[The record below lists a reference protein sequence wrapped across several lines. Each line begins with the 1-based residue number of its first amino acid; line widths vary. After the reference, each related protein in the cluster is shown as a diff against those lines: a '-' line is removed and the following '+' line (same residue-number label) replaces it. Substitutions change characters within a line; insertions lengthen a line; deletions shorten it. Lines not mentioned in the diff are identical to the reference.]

1 MQEPLLKGFQVPTE
15 EQEKN
20 ESIYNL
26 LPEQSVQGDDHNLFF
41 TGLSNLIQ
49 KVKVLTSQGQQI
61 QNEEVAQHITK
72 TTQLEPCIVKLQKY
86 LDGLK
91 DKQDNSK
98 LKKKKSLKNIFWFMT
113 RRQLIIGLIL
123 SILQNAVGCGA
134 IFVLDLIT
142 NELKQEARETN
153 YKIRISFMLLGIVML
168 YFIKNILFSQYTW
181 CQAKWKSQCRTTLQY
196 VTFQK
201 QLKSK
206 IFSSPTDQKKNQPK
220 KVNGKDKNTQKVP
233 DINNIMTVDVNQ
245 CLSLYWSLIET
256 VSSLITL
263 TIVLVLI
270 YYKIG
275 AAILAGIYVLI
286 GSFLVNLVLT
296 LSMSFLYSKQYRMKD
311 KRIVLTKDVIDGI
324 KSIKYLGWEKIFQK
338 KIEKARSGEYSFIMS
353 TRCLDGIISVFWNSI
368 SYFLLFFFLVDFIND
383 GNELKDS
390 NVFTIIALFGYLTY
404 PMGILPWSIGYLVK
418 IRVSF
423 NRICQF
429 LDDREIDPHCE
440 HRGQNNE
447 FANTVIGDV
456 QKSQENIA
464 LQIKNTKFMWPSRQ
478 VKEEVD
484 IDESN
489 NINQHQ
495 SQLKE
500 YQDFIEEKQE
510 SQQSFELN
518 IDDFS
523 LQKGTLNV
531 VVGRTGSGKSALLN
545 ALLKEMDC
553 FNYCRRVFDKSISLI
568 SKSENENSQII
579 NNSTFYLEGRV
590 AYVAQNHWLQNK
602 SIRDNILFGEE
613 YSQKWYETC
622 LKVCELKEDLQ
633 AFKEGDQKLVG
644 PNGSNLSGGQKQRIA
659 LCRAVY
665 SDCDIYLL
673 DDIFSSLDAHVAK
686 RIFLKSVKQLLV
698 EKKKKTV
705 LMVTSHF
712 EILKAGKISSSQII
726 LIDRGLIIRDTTAIE
741 QFMKASQ
748 AFNMQSDNHSRTRNT
763 SLSIEEVDYSKL
775 QIDDSFLASSRS
787 SSFSSLLLQKEDTE
801 VTNQEVKLK
810 PEEKKQSEVK
820 NEEAREQS
828 SIKFKTLAA
837 YFSTMGYIF
846 LMFFL
851 AFNFLMQGS
860 QMLIDFWLRD
870 YTNHQSSFFNT
881 INDTFDTFTKAF
893 FFLIFLNL
901 GITALRSFFYCLCA
915 LLSSRRMFLKLN
927 KSILFSKM
935 KFFDA
940 NPVGRIIS
948 RLADDVDSVDYYLPW
963 QSQTFM
969 EQLAYSIGYPVGII
983 VQFPWIVIIILICF
997 AFIYYVQKQFRD
1009 SNREIKRLNSVNTG
1023 KVLTVV
1029 SECCKGVTTIR
1040 AFEKQNYILK
1050 DFFAKLNESVNTF
1063 AVSQGVQ
1070 VWMMIRL
1077 LTISNLVFCFVSI
1090 SSIVIVVFDLDF
1102 NYNTIAMCLTYSIL
1116 LSTRFSDLM
1125 QYFCNVEQYLIS
1137 VERIRQYF
1145 CNEQENP
1152 SETIAQSYFTYE
1164 KQEQKIN
1171 NAQQR
1176 IQKLK
1181 EDQSDAEI
1189 EFKNVYLSYDNSI
1202 QNNLDIEQMQGEQA
1216 EKCFALRGISFKI
1229 KKGEKIAFCGRT
1241 GSGKSSILNLLF
1253 GMYQFQS
1260 GEIFVKG
1267 KNMKIMTLQDL
1278 RQQMAIIPQFGFLF
1292 KSTLR
1297 DNLDPSGKLND
1308 MQIQCKIANSG
1319 ISLESIQ
1326 FKEHKSS
1333 NSYRSENETRYQLQL
1348 QQDANLDSLI
1358 QEGGAN
1364 LSNGQAQIINFLRI
1378 ILKDTDIICLDEATS
1393 NMDPITDSLL
1403 NQALFDFSKNKTL
1416 IVVTH
1421 RLESIDKFDRV
1432 FVMDSGKIAECGH
1445 VSELRKAENGFFNRL
1460 LENDNTKKN
1469 TF

>member
-1 MQEPLLKGFQVPTE
+1 MKEPLLKGSEIHTQ
-15 EQEKN
+15 EQEKHQ
-20 ESIYNL
+20 SIKNL
-26 LPEQSVQGDDHNLFF
+26 LPQQSVKGDDHNLFF

-49 KVKVLTSQGQQI
+49 KVKKQTSQGQQI
-61 QNEEVAQHITK
+61 QNEDVAQNITK
-72 TTQLEPCIVKLQKY
+72 TTQLGPCVVKLQNY
-86 LDGLK
+86 LDGLE
-91 DKQDNSK
+91 DKQENFNSK
-98 LKKKKSLKNIFWFMT
+98 KRKSLKSIFWFMT
-113 RRQLIIGLIL
+113 RRQLIIGLTL

-134 IFVLDLIT
+134 IFILDLIT
-142 NELKQEARETN
+142 DELKKEEREAN
-153 YKIRISFMLLGIVML
+153 YKIKISFMLLGIVML

-181 CQAKWKSQCRTTLQY
+181 CQAKWKSECRTTLQY

-206 IFSSPTDQKKNQPK
+206 IFSSPTDQKKSQPK
-220 KVNGKDKNTQKVP
+220 KANGSDKNSKNPQKIP

-256 VSSLITL
+256 VSSIITL

-286 GSFLVNLVLT
+286 ASFLVNLVLT

-353 TRCLDGIISVFWNSI
+353 TRCLDGVISVFWNSI
-368 SYFLLFFFLVDFIND
+368 SYFLLFFFLVDFINE
-383 GNELKDS
+383 GNQLKDS

-429 LDDREIDPHCE
+429 LEDKEITPQFE
-440 HRGQNNE
+440 HRGGQNNE

-456 QKSQENIA
+456 QNSHENIA
-464 LQIKNTKFMWPSRQ
+464 LQIKNMKFMWPSRE
-478 VKEEVD
+478 VKEEFEFTD
-484 IDESN
+484 SIYQNKHE
-489 NINQHQ
+489 

-500 YQDFIEEKQE
+500 CHDFIEEKQE
-510 SQQSFELN
+510 TQSFELN
-518 IDDFS
+518 IEDFS
-523 LQKGTLNV
+523 IQKGTLNV
-531 VVGRTGSGKSALLN
+531 IVGRTGSGKSALLN

-553 FNYCRRVFDKSISLI
+553 QVFNKRAFEKSISLI

-579 NNSTFYLEGRV
+579 NNSSFYLEGKV

-613 YSQKWYETC
+613 YSQKWYDTC

-665 SDCDIYLL
+665 SDSDIYLL

-698 EKKKKTV
+698 EKRKKTV

-712 EILKAGKISSSQII
+712 EILKAGKINPSQMI
-726 LIDRGLIIRDTTAIE
+726 LIDRGLIIRDTIAIE

-748 AFNMQSDNHSRTRNT
+748 AFNMHRDDPSRTRNN

-787 SSFSSLLLQKEDTE
+787 SSLSSLLMQKEDTE
-801 VTNQEVKLK
+801 ETNQEIKIKLEDKK
-810 PEEKKQSEVK
+810 PSEVK
-820 NEEAREQS
+820 NEEVREQS
-828 SIKFKTLAA
+828 SIKFSTLAT

-870 YTNHQSSFFNT
+870 YTNHQSSFFNN

-935 KFFDA
+935 KFFDT

-997 AFIYYVQKQFRD
+997 AFIYYVQRQFRD

-1152 SETIAQSYFTYE
+1152 SEIIAKSYFNYE
-1164 KQEQKIN
+1164 KQSSKIDDQKE
-1171 NAQQR
+1171 R
-1176 IQKLK
+1176 IQQLK

-1189 EFKNVYLSYDNSI
+1189 EFQNVYLSYESSI
-1202 QNNLDIEQMQGEQA
+1202 QNSIDIEQMQGEQA

-1241 GSGKSSILNLLF
+1241 GSGKSSILNLIF
-1253 GMYQFQS
+1253 GMYHFQR

-1267 KNMKIMTLQDL
+1267 KNIKVMTLQDL

-1308 MQIQCKIANSG
+1308 TQIQCKIANSG

-1421 RLESIDKFDRV
+1421 RLENIDKFDRV

-1460 LENDNTKKN
+1460 TENQNTK
-1469 TF
+1469 